1 LDFATRPNK
10 YNVKIHF
17 AHRTFRWSSQARGKA
32 AVHCVIIGF
41 GLEGPQNPELYD
53 YLTPESPAHKESVK
67 RINPYLVDAPDVL
80 LFNRNKPLGDV
91 PSIKIGNKPIDDG
104 NYLFYQKEMED
115 FVKKEP
121 AASKWMRPWLGAEE
135 FINRIPKFVLWL
147 GDCPPEELR
156 QMPLVMQRVEAVKA
170 YRSSRDSIPTVKLA
184 ATPTRFHVENIPNS
198 DVILIPRHSSIS
210 RQYIPMGFVTKDFL
224 IGDSCLVAINATPYH
239 FGIMESGMHMAWVRY
254 VCGRLKSDYRYSAG
268 VVYNNFPW
276 PSPTEKQK
284 SAIERAAQGVLD
296 ARALYPKSSL
306 ADLYDPLTMP
316 KELVKAHQDLDAEVE
331 KAYGKRFSSDADR
344 VAFLFGEYQRLT
356 SSNP

>member
-1 LDFATRPNK
+1 
-10 YNVKIHF
+10 
-17 AHRTFRWSSQARGKA
+17 
-32 AVHCVIIGF
+32 
-41 GLEGPQNPELYD
+41 
-53 YLTPESPAHKESVK
+53 
-67 RINPYLVDAPDVL
+67 
-80 LFNRNKPLGDV
+80 
-91 PSIKIGNKPIDDG
+91 
-104 NYLFYQKEMED
+104 
-115 FVKKEP
+115 
-121 AASKWMRPWLGAEE
+121 
-135 FINRIPKFVLWL
+135 
-147 GDCPPEELR
+147 
-156 QMPLVMQRVEAVKA
+156 
-170 YRSSRDSIPTVKLA
+170 
-184 ATPTRFHVENIPNS
+184 
-198 DVILIPRHSSIS
+198 
-210 RQYIPMGFVTKDFL
+210 MGFVTKDFL